1 MIKPIHIHNDTA
13 YEIIRVK
20 PMDRFFDKEQRV
32 IKENVKLYR
41 DWLGCDHVLQNATH
55 GRMWKKNKK
64 MNRVTIK
71 YDLDNK
77 HESVAFER
85 AIRSTD
91 LALILWEILKNRKT
105 AVTNK
110 INSANVELSAHDG
123 AELVYDEIYELLRQY
138 EIDIDKLI
146 K

>member
-1 MIKPIHIHNDTA
+1 
-13 YEIIRVK
+13 
-20 PMDRFFDKEQRV
+20 
-32 IKENVKLYR
+32 
-41 DWLGCDHVLQNATH
+41 
-55 GRMWKKNKK
+55 MWKKNKK

-123 AELVYDEIYELLRQY
+123 AELVYDEIYELLQQY

>member
-1 MIKPIHIHNDTA
+1 
-13 YEIIRVK
+13 
-20 PMDRFFDKEQRV
+20 
-32 IKENVKLYR
+32 
-41 DWLGCDHVLQNATH
+41 
-55 GRMWKKNKK
+55 
-64 MNRVTIK
+64 MNQVTIK
-71 YDLDNK
+71 YDLDDFY
-77 HESVAFER
+77 EELAFER

-105 AVTNK
+105 AITNK

-123 AELVYDEIYELLRQY
+123 AEFVYDEIYELLRQY

>member
-1 MIKPIHIHNDTA
+1 
-13 YEIIRVK
+13 
-20 PMDRFFDKEQRV
+20 
-32 IKENVKLYR
+32 
-41 DWLGCDHVLQNATH
+41 
-55 GRMWKKNKK
+55 MWKKNKK

>member
-1 MIKPIHIHNDTA
+1 
-13 YEIIRVK
+13 
-20 PMDRFFDKEQRV
+20 
-32 IKENVKLYR
+32 
-41 DWLGCDHVLQNATH
+41 
-55 GRMWKKNKK
+55 
-64 MNRVTIK
+64 MNQVTIK
-71 YDLDNK
+71 YDLDDFY
-77 HESVAFER
+77 EELAFER

-105 AVTNK
+105 AITNK

-123 AELVYDEIYELLRQY
+123 AELVYEEIYELLRQY

>member
-1 MIKPIHIHNDTA
+1 
-13 YEIIRVK
+13 
-20 PMDRFFDKEQRV
+20 
-32 IKENVKLYR
+32 
-41 DWLGCDHVLQNATH
+41 
-55 GRMWKKNKK
+55 

-105 AVTNK
+105 AVTN
-110 INSANVELSAHDG
+110 NQVGHANVNSPLGQDAWNNSLMPQMYS
-123 AELVYDEIYELLRQY
+123 LVNTLASKMKRFMNCYGSM
-138 EIDIDKLI
+138 KLI
-146 K
+146 

>member
-1 MIKPIHIHNDTA
+1 
-13 YEIIRVK
+13 
-20 PMDRFFDKEQRV
+20 
-32 IKENVKLYR
+32 
-41 DWLGCDHVLQNATH
+41 
-55 GRMWKKNKK
+55 

-123 AELVYDEIYELLRQY
+123 AELVYDEIYELLQQY

>member
-1 MIKPIHIHNDTA
+1 
-13 YEIIRVK
+13 
-20 PMDRFFDKEQRV
+20 
-32 IKENVKLYR
+32 
-41 DWLGCDHVLQNATH
+41 
-55 GRMWKKNKK
+55 
-64 MNRVTIK
+64 MNQVTIK
-71 YDLDNK
+71 YDLDDFY
-77 HESVAFER
+77 EELAFER

-110 INSANVELSAHDG
+110 INSATVELSAHDG
-123 AELVYDEIYELLRQY
+123 AEFVYDEIYELLRQY

>member
-1 MIKPIHIHNDTA
+1 
-13 YEIIRVK
+13 
-20 PMDRFFDKEQRV
+20 
-32 IKENVKLYR
+32 
-41 DWLGCDHVLQNATH
+41 
-55 GRMWKKNKK
+55 MWKKNKK

-91 LALILWEILKNRKT
+91 LALILWEILQNRKT

-123 AELVYDEIYELLRQY
+123 AELVYEEIYELLRQY

>member
-1 MIKPIHIHNDTA
+1 
-13 YEIIRVK
+13 
-20 PMDRFFDKEQRV
+20 
-32 IKENVKLYR
+32 
-41 DWLGCDHVLQNATH
+41 
-55 GRMWKKNKK
+55 